1 MYGLNFLQSFIEYFV
16 INVLA
21 ALSSKAIEFLNGA
34 WLDTALSIV
43 TVSVPPPRA
52 DLCIM
57 SCVFLFF
64 IFIALTVKYLCKI
77 STFGHSIFCSYFGV
91 LAQIVLNPG
100 LILTPEQGSMVDT
113 ISSRPAA

>member
-43 TVSVPPPRA
+43 TVSVPPPPCRFVYNV
-52 DLCIM
+52 L
-57 SCVFLFF
+57 CVFILYFYRTYCE
-64 IFIALTVKYLCKI
+64 IFL
-77 STFGHSIFCSYFGV
+77 
-91 LAQIVLNPG
+91 
-100 LILTPEQGSMVDT
+100 
-113 ISSRPAA
+113 

>member
-16 INVLA
+16 LNVLA
-21 ALSSKAIEFLNGA
+21 ALSPKAIVFLNSA
-34 WLDTALSIV
+34 RLDTALSIV
-43 TVSVPPPRA
+43 IVSVPPCRFV
-52 DLCIM
+52 
-57 SCVFLFF
+57 CVFLFF

-91 LAQIVLNPG
+91 LAQILLNPG